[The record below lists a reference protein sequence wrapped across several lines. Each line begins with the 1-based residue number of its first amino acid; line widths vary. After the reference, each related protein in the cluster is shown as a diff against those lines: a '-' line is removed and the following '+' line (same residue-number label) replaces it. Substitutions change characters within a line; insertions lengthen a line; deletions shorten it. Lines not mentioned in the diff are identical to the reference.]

1 MKHRTLPRFWKDYQA
16 LPDKVRK
23 LADKNFELLKTNPS
37 HPSLHFK
44 KIGEAKQ
51 LWSVRKGLQY
61 RALGRE
67 KPEEI
72 VWTWIGLHDEY
83 EKLLKKWR

>member
-1 MKHRTLPRFWKDYQA
+1 MKHRALPRFWKYYQS
-16 LPDKVRK
+16 LPDKVQK
-23 LADKNFELLKTNPS
+23 LADKNFKLLKTNPS

-44 KIGEAKQ
+44 KIGESKQ
-51 LWSVRKGLQY
+51 LWSVRIGLQY

-67 KPEEI
+67 KPEGI

-83 EKLLKKWR
+83 ELLLKNQR